1 MPEKPNIL
9 IVDDREEN
17 LIAMEALLSGPDVS
31 LHTAKSGNRAL
42 SMMLDNQYALVL
54 LDVQMPEMDGFETA
68 ELMRVKK
75 KTQHVPIIFVT
86 AISHE
91 QKYIFKGYEL
101 GAVDY
106 LFKPIDPVILRSK
119 VKVFIELDRQKRLLE
134 EQSIHLKEVNDSL
147 SRMNVEFQRE
157 IQERKEVE
165 KALENAI
172 NRTATLAEEAKSAN
186 EMKSSFLANM
196 SHEIRTPMNGIIGLS
211 SLMMDMP
218 LDKLQREYI
227 EAIRLS
233 GESLLDILNDILDF
247 SKVEAGK
254 MELEEHGF
262 QVENLLEEVVSVMT
276 ARALNKSIEIAY
288 LMEPGVHGHVFADS
302 TRIRQILVNFASNA
316 IKFTEKGH
324 VLVSVSPVCMNKDG
338 RKILKFS
345 VEDTGIGIPENKKYL
360 LFNAF
365 SQVDASTTRKFG
377 GTGLGLVISKRFT
390 ELMGG
395 DIGFESECG
404 KGSCFWFTVP
414 VIEKEDEKQKVDIPI
429 VAMEKWRILAV
440 DSSELGRTVLRA
452 RLESLSCR
460 YDVISTVSELW
471 EHIELAAKN
480 NDPYKIVLLDMQMH
494 GKDCGQLVPEI
505 KKNPEFKDLKLVM
518 LAPIGRQYY
527 LSRFEEIGFNA
538 YLGKPIKRSQLF
550 NLLDVLYRKEKV
562 ALAASF
568 RVGNVDKSL
577 KLPYIL
583 VAEDNPT
590 NQKLA
595 TGIFKKL
602 GYKIEIASN
611 GQEALEKLK
620 DGRFDLVLMD
630 IQMPIMDGYEA
641 TAKIRN
647 SSSDVFN
654 HRIPVIAMTAHAFKS
669 DQEKCLA
676 AGMDD
681 YISKPIDVNK
691 LKELLQKWTGLIED
705 KLSVTDTPDLEEF
718 PVFDEKSLFD
728 RALQDKAFMFDIID
742 IFLCDAPNMFD
753 RLSGALSSKDC
764 GLSVAEAHA
773 LKGALS
779 NLGAMLMAKT
789 VAEIEDAVKKGDADK
804 ALSLFPQLIQQFGQ
818 LKAEIKEKTGY
829 QEYEARL
836 KQ

>member
-17 LIAMEALLSGPDVS
+17 LIAMEALLSELDVCI
-31 LHTAKSGNRAL
+31 HTAKSGNRAL
-42 SMMLDNQYALVL
+42 SMLLDNQYALVL
-54 LDVQMPEMDGFETA
+54 LDVQMPEMDGFEIA
-68 ELMRVKK
+68 ELMRSRRN
-75 KTQHVPIIFVT
+75 TQHVPIIFVT
-86 AISHE
+86 AISQE
-91 QKYIFKGYEL
+91 QKYIFKGYEM

-106 LFKPIDPVILRSK
+106 LFKPIDPTILRSK
-119 VKVFIELDRQKRLLE
+119 VKVFIDLDRQKRLLE
-134 EQSIHLKEVNDSL
+134 EQSVHLKEANESL
-147 SRMNVEFQRE
+147 SRMNDEFQRE

-172 NRTATLAEEAKSAN
+172 NRTASLAEEAKSAN

-211 SLMMDMP
+211 SLMMDTP
-218 LDKLQREYI
+218 LDKIQREYI

-254 MELEEHGF
+254 MELDEHDF
-262 QVENLLEEVVSVMT
+262 HLENMIEEVVSVMT
-276 ARALNKSIEIAY
+276 ARALNKNIEIAY
-288 LMEPGVHGHVFADS
+288 LMEPGVYEHIRADS
-302 TRIRQILVNFASNA
+302 TKIKQILVNFAGNA
-316 IKFTEKGH
+316 IKFTEQGH
-324 VLVSVSPVCMNKDG
+324 ILVSVSRQSRNSDG
-338 RKILKFS
+338 RSVLKFS

-395 DIGFESECG
+395 EIGFESESG
-404 KGSCFWFTVP
+404 RGSCFWFTIP
-414 VIEKEDEKQKVDIPI
+414 VIEKEDEKQRDIPL
-429 VAMEKWRILAV
+429 VAMEKWRIIAV
-440 DSSELGRTVLRA
+440 NSSEIGRTVLRT

-460 YDVISTVSELW
+460 CDVVATARELL
-471 EHIELAAKN
+471 EHIELASKN
-480 NDPYKIVLLDMQMH
+480 KDPYRIAFLDMLMQD
-494 GKDCGQLVPEI
+494 KDCGQLAAEI
-505 KKNPEFKDLKLVM
+505 KKTPDSKDVKLVM
-518 LAPIGRQYY
+518 LAPIGRQDY

-562 ALAASF
+562 ALAAST
-568 RVGNVDKSL
+568 RVGYVDKSL

-583 VAEDNPT
+583 LAEDNPV

-595 TGIFKKL
+595 LGIFKKL
-602 GYKIEIASN
+602 GYRIELVSN
-611 GQEALEKLK
+611 GKEALEKLK

-630 IQMPIMDGYEA
+630 IQMPVMDGYEA

-705 KLSVTDTPDLEEF
+705 KLSVTYTSDEEQF

-728 RALQDKAFMFDIID
+728 RTMQDKAFMFDVID
-742 IFLCDAPNMFD
+742 IFLCDAPVMLD
-753 RLSGALSSKDC
+753 RLSVSLSSKDC
-764 GLSVAEAHA
+764 GLSASEAHT
-773 LKGALS
+773 LKGSLS

-789 VAEIEDAVKKGDADK
+789 AAEIEDALKKGDIDK
-804 ALSLFPQLIQQFGQ
+804 AVSLLSQLRLQFEQ
-818 LKAEIKEKTGY
+818 LKTEIKEKTGY
-829 QEYEARL
+829 QDYETRL
-836 KQ
+836 QK